1 MRFFLVFAIL
11 ALFFASFWWSGGHT
25 LPDTAATHLQQQWA
39 QQRADHPTL
48 AATADGLGKAY
59 DSAYRLVALRSAVK
73 EKLSETQYAPLS
85 QISLPLQQAVI
96 AVEDARFYTH
106 MGVDP
111 EGILRAGLVN
121 LQSGHVEEGGS
132 TITQQLVKN
141 LFLTHEQSLGRK
153 AEELALALD
162 MEARYTKEEIL
173 ALYLNTIYF
182 GSGFTGITQA
192 SMGYFAKLPGEL
204 TLAESALLAGLP
216 NAPSLLSPYV
226 DYEAA
231 KRRQS
236 IVLNRMVK
244 CGYINPS
251 LAEAAKKEPLRLA
264 R

>member
-1 MRFFLVFAIL
+1 MRFFLLLCIL
-11 ALFFASFWWSGGHT
+11 ALFFTCFWWSGGYT
-25 LPDTAATHLQQQWA
+25 LTDTVTTRARQEWEEHLEA
-39 QQRADHPTL
+39 HPAL
-48 AATADGLGKAY
+48 AATANTLGKAY
-59 DSAYRLVALRSAVK
+59 DSAYRLVALRSAV
-73 EKLSETQYAPLS
+73 EDKLSKTHYAKLE

-96 AVEDARFYTH
+96 AVEDTRFYTH

-111 EGILRAGLVN
+111 EGVLRAGLVN
-121 LQSGHVEEGGS
+121 LQSGHIEEGGS

-141 LFLTHEQSLGRK
+141 LFLTHEQSFGRK

-173 ALYLNTIYF
+173 ELYLNTIYF

-192 SMGYFAKLPGEL
+192 SMGYFAKLPADL
-204 TLAESALLAGLP
+204 TLAEAALLAGLP

-236 IVLNRMVK
+236 IVLDRMVK

-251 LAEAAKKEPLRLA
+251 LAQAAKKEPLALA